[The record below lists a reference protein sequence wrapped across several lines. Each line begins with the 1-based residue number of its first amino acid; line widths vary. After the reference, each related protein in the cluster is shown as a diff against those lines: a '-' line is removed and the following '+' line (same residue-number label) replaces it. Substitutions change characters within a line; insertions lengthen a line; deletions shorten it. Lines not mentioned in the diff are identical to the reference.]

1 MRPQIDFDTVAEIK
15 GRLAK
20 FPARIVNLT
29 ISGSHLYGFESPN
42 SDIDYRGMFQINSTA
57 LLGLRTPDDHI
68 EFKFKEND
76 IALSELKKEVNL
88 ALAGNCNVLEH
99 FNAKQVISTP
109 EFLKIRQA
117 INNAF
122 GKDGLMN
129 SYKGM
134 AIHNYHK
141 FVLGGKATPKKYLY
155 VFRGIM
161 AGIYVLQTGQI
172 EPNMEVLNDY
182 FKIPEIKEIVR
193 IKKASDEIGPLPPE
207 LDCGRLEVV
216 IQELLQ
222 RMDDAYLRSK
232 IPEKPSVEDV
242 AKVNG
247 IVLDMRREMMS

>member
-1 MRPQIDFDTVAEIK
+1 
-15 GRLAK
+15 
-20 FPARIVNLT
+20 
-29 ISGSHLYGFESPN
+29 
-42 SDIDYRGMFQINSTA
+42 
-57 LLGLRTPDDHI
+57 
-68 EFKFKEND
+68 
-76 IALSELKKEVNL
+76 
-88 ALAGNCNVLEH
+88 
-99 FNAKQVISTP
+99 
-109 EFLKIRQA
+109 
-117 INNAF
+117 
-122 GKDGLMN
+122 
-129 SYKGM
+129 
-134 AIHNYHK
+134 
-141 FVLGGKATPKKYLY
+141 
-155 VFRGIM
+155 M